1 MPPFFLRLI
10 AISFFF
16 TGLGSALGQ
25 APKSIPAF
33 QLKKFDSDETVSL
46 DQFSNGIVVLD
57 FFAYWCVPCRKVSTE
72 IEEHVQ
78 QYYVEKKGNPA
89 GNPVQVLSLN
99 IEQGR
104 VARTRQYIRQT
115 GASLVLDDID
125 GGVYK
130 SLGGR
135 GIPYVLIL
143 AKEGESWNVL
153 YAHAGYEGVGKVRQV
168 IDAEGAAAEES
179 PAGDTAVSILTS
191 HSLEIWA
198 DGMWSDDILLTDT
211 TATHIYSLG
220 KTEFRTSYSFS
231 TLKLEYDPAEEA
243 FVFWREQAS
252 ITEERHTFQEAVQ
265 HIVTPSL
272 TLNCSIGG
280 YDGFQDYRSLWLNE
294 FYRQEYPDGYED
306 INPRGYNLGVG
317 LRWEYAP
324 TTSFAQID
332 YAWQTDTIAPGYEK
346 KPFSSLERGRSEL
359 DTQTVGVTLE
369 NILTPTLRSQLIGFT
384 TDTTGRELRYGGQG
398 SLNWA
403 LAENWVLRST
413 VGYSEEAPRF
423 EAWFVEETL
432 ETDIDGR
439 WFFSL
444 TGRWYEDT
452 GEVDDSLLLSSA
464 APNLETWHVGVGIRC
479 QGENYGLKL
488 FAGPYFTRYGA
499 LGPYTEPFQNLY
511 RDRDWAI
518 VQFAYSRQ
526 F

>member
-1 MPPFFLRLI
+1 MRPVIPRLL
-10 AISFFF
+10 ASVVLFV
-16 TGLGSALGQ
+16 GLVALSAQ
-25 APKSIPAF
+25 APVSVPSF
-33 QLKKFDSDETVSL
+33 QLKKFGSNETVSL
-46 DQFSNGIVVLD
+46 DQFGDGVVVLD
-57 FFAYWCVPCRKVSTE
+57 FFAYWCVPCRRVSTE
-72 IEEHVQ
+72 LEEHVQ
-78 QYYVEKKGNPA
+78 QYYSGKNGNPA
-89 GNPVQVLSLN
+89 GKSVQVLSLN

-104 VARTRQYIRQT
+104 AARTRQYIRQT

-125 GGVYK
+125 GEVYK

-135 GIPYVLIL
+135 GIPYVIVLE
-143 AKEGESWNVL
+143 KQGGSWAVL
-153 YAHAGYEGVGKVRQV
+153 YAHAGYEGVEKIRQV
-168 IDAEGAAAEES
+168 IDSVGVAEEVPRSESAVSLLTTHALEVGAEG
-179 PAGDTAVSILTS
+179 L
-191 HSLEIWA
+191 WA
-198 DGMWSDDILLTDT
+198 DDILLTDT
-211 TATHIYSLG
+211 TATHVYTMG

-231 TLKLEYDPAEEA
+231 TLELDYDPAEEL
-243 FVFWREQAS
+243 FVNWREPANVS
-252 ITEERHTFQEAVQ
+252 EKRHTLQETVR
-265 HIVTPSL
+265 HTLTPSW
-272 TLNCSIGG
+272 TLNGSLGG

-294 FYRQEYPDGYED
+294 FYRQEYPVGYEEAK
-306 INPRGYNLGVG
+306 PRGFNLGAG

-324 TTSFAQID
+324 TTAFAQVD

-346 KPFSSLERGRSEL
+346 KPFVPLARGRSEL
-359 DTQTVGVTLE
+359 DTHTVSLTLE
-369 NILTPTLRSQLIGFT
+369 NILTPTLRSQAIGFV

-452 GEVDDSLLLSSA
+452 GEIDDSLLLSSA
-464 APNLETWHVGVGIRC
+464 APELETWHVGVGLRW
-479 QGENYGLKL
+479 QGENSALKL
-488 FAGPYFTRYGA
+488 SGGPYFTRYGA

-511 RDRDWAI
+511 RGRDWGI
-518 VQFAYSRQ
+518 VQLAFSHQ